1 MTKSPDRL
9 SGDFLVTEQVV
20 SDDKQRDRNTDPEK
34 ALGEDKNHC
43 HADSHGEKNQ
53 PAQTFHGF
61 LLQRNRLCYI
71 LCETGIKIT

>member
-43 HADSHGEKNQ
+43 HADSHGEKN
-53 PAQTFHGF
+53 
-61 LLQRNRLCYI
+61 
-71 LCETGIKIT
+71 